1 MALFQKE
8 LLLIPC
14 CARKQPKGHVPAA
27 TPEPLS
33 NLVSHSVY
41 SDILEARRDV
51 LSYISRCEKYLSGKY
66 IKNRGV
72 RPGPDFGG
80 RYTSGRYLSA
90 IERYKGT
97 LYQSVPATLVGEG
110 NPSQN
115 QCNRHVLI
123 LSALYGPLHPGSD
136 IQDYNLKM
144 SDLPAYK
151 IWKAAFP
158 TFLRNYVTSNEIQSI
173 YLFLGT
179 TTHYLKIARLA
190 VKPLLD
196 DHLITEALQ
205 YHVID
210 GNSNKT
216 PKLHGKIFARHLKY
230 GRIKQLPED
239 IKECRL

>member
-1 MALFQKE
+1 M
-8 LLLIPC
+8 
-14 CARKQPKGHVPAA
+14 H
-27 TPEPLS
+27 
-33 NLVSHSVY
+33 
-41 SDILEARRDV
+41 
-51 LSYISRCEKYLSGKY
+51 
-66 IKNRGV
+66 
-72 RPGPDFGG
+72 PGPDFGG

-97 LYQSVPATLVGEG
+97 LYQRVPATLVGEG

-144 SDLPAYK
+144 SDPPAYK
-151 IWKAAFP
+151 IWKATFP

>member
-1 MALFQKE
+1 M
-8 LLLIPC
+8 
-14 CARKQPKGHVPAA
+14 
-27 TPEPLS
+27 TEPLS
-33 NLVSHSVY
+33 KLVSHSIY

-51 LSYISRCEKYLSGKY
+51 LSNISRCEGYVSGKY
-66 IKNRGV
+66 KKNRSV
-72 RPGPDFGG
+72 RLGPDFGG
-80 RYTSGRYLSA
+80 RYTSGQYLSA
-90 IERYKGT
+90 IERYEGRLYESIPKT
-97 LYQSVPATLVGEG
+97 LAVDG
-110 NPSQN
+110 NLSQN

-144 SDLPAYK
+144 SDRPAYT

-158 TFLRNYVTSNEIQSI
+158 TFLRNYVTSNDIQSI

-179 TTHYLKIARLA
+179 TTDYLKIARLA
-190 VKPLLD
+190 VEPLLND
-196 DHLITEALQ
+196 RLITEAIQ

-210 GNSNKT
+210 GNSSKT

-230 GRIKQLPED
+230 GKIKQLPED